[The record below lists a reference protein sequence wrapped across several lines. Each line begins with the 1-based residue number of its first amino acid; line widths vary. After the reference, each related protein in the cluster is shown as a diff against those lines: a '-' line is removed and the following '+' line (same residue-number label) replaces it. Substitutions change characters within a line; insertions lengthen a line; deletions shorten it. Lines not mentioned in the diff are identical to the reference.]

1 MPFRDRLSA
10 LRRQAAG
17 NSADPAKA
25 AASLA
30 SRVNR
35 LRAGHRRSCKT
46 CARPPDERSL
56 AKALSGQSVAPG
68 VLLIEQRKPWE
79 GRHGR
84 QPLDNLAQGPS
95 NLPEAVDVDPA
106 RLLYLDTETTGLA
119 GGTGTHVFLL
129 GLARM
134 HRGLLVVRQYLL
146 TRFSGEAALLGL
158 AGDWMAGVETVVSY
172 NGKTFDLPL
181 LSARCRLAGVEDP
194 FVERP
199 HIDLLHPVRRAF
211 GSLWP
216 DCRLPTAERR
226 LLGFERRDDLPGAEA
241 PQAWFDFIHRGDP
254 RRLPGVCRH
263 NRWDLVS
270 LAALL
275 PALDT
280 VYDRPGPASA
290 DVLAVARTWLR
301 RNDEQRALRL
311 LTEHRHTLDGAG
323 SLELARL
330 LKRRRRWNEAVS
342 IWTRLAEEG
351 NLAAREHLAKYHEHI
366 SREYST
372 ALFHASKLPPGP
384 LRDHRCRRLSLKQ
397 KDAGFV

>member
-1 MPFRDRLSA
+1 MPLRDRLSA

-17 NSADPAKA
+17 GSADPGK

-30 SRVNR
+30 ARVNR
-35 LRAGHRRSCKT
+35 LKAGHRRGYGPT
-46 CARPPDERSL
+46 ARPPDERVL
-56 AKALSGQSVAPG
+56 AQAVSGRPIAPG
-68 VLLIEQRKPWE
+68 VVLIEQRMPWE
-79 GRHGR
+79 GLHGR
-84 QPLDNLAQGPS
+84 QPLDGITQGLS
-95 NLPEAVDVDPA
+95 NLPEADGVDPT

-119 GGTGTHVFLL
+119 GGAGTHVFLL
-129 GLARM
+129 GLARL
-134 HRGLLVVRQYLL
+134 REGVLELCQFLLS
-146 TRFSGEAALLGL
+146 RFSGEAALLSL
-158 AGDWMAGVETVVSY
+158 ARDWMGDAEAVVSY

-194 FVERP
+194 FMERP

-241 PQAWFDFIHRGDP
+241 PQAWFDFIRRGDP

-263 NRWDLVS
+263 NRRDLVS

-275 PALDT
+275 PALDA
-280 VYDRPGPASA
+280 VYGRPGPACA
-290 DVLAVARTWLR
+290 DVLAIARTWLR
-301 RNDEQRALRL
+301 RNDEQRALGL
-311 LTEHRHTLDGAG
+311 LTEYRHTLDGAG

-330 LKRRRRWNEAVS
+330 LKRRRRWNEAET

-351 NLAAREHLAKYHEHI
+351 NPAAREHLAKYHEHV
-366 SREYST
+366 SREYSV
-372 ALFHASKLPPGP
+372 ALFHANRLPPGP

-397 KDAGFV
+397 KD